1 MPTTTSAYG
10 SLSDALLSFRCELL
24 IQTWLCG
31 CVCVCVCVWLR
42 APVQNKRII
51 SSIADALLGSLRL
64 QKCAKKQ
71 VETAVATSFRTIRT
85 RVNKFQKTNPAEWNK
100 QGLHRTFSGR
110 RNAVSPQ
117 LQSAAADQETC
128 SLRGRVYV
136 CARVRDCIRRSKGA
150 YCS

>member
-1 MPTTTSAYG
+1 M
-10 SLSDALLSFRCELL
+10 
-24 IQTWLCG
+24 
-31 CVCVCVCVWLR
+31 CVC
-42 APVQNKRII
+42 VQNKRII
-51 SSIADALLGSLRL
+51 NSIADTLLGSLRL

-100 QGLHRTFSGR
+100 HGLHRTFSGR

-117 LQSAAADQETC
+117 LQFAAADQETR
-128 SLRGRVYV
+128 SPRGHVHV
-136 CARVRDCIRRSKGA
+136 CARVRHCVRRSKGA